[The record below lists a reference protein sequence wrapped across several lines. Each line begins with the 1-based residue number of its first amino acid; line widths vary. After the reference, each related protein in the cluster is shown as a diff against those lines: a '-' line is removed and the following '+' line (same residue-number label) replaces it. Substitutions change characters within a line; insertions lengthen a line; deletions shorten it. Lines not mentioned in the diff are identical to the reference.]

1 MDRKKKE
8 KYILRWT
15 VKSWEL
21 PAKELTA
28 EDTFDANST
37 ILQHDAS
44 SNKYS
49 LGVFYAQEHCGY
61 PQESHMV
68 LALMNISQISKM
80 RYFFYIR
87 IHRFWELF
95 HCIYKPFNLQIQQ

>member
-68 LALMNISQISKM
+68 LALMKLKAWPDRGDKPSKTLKYKVNILSFLLCFI
-80 RYFFYIR
+80 
-87 IHRFWELF
+87 
-95 HCIYKPFNLQIQQ
+95 